1 MKAICWGVSFLLL
14 GLIMV
19 SCVESPKV
27 VQGKVQSY
35 SADSKTL
42 VVQDERTPGAELT
55 LSLEGAEVGAEP
67 APGDQVRIAY
77 RDQSGKPV
85 AIRVMNLTKQK
96 DSGKSGG
103 H

>member
-1 MKAICWGVSFLLL
+1 MKAVRLSLCLVL
-14 GLIMV
+14 GLCFLV
-19 SCVESPKV
+19 SCVESPTV

-42 VVQDERTPGAELT
+42 MVQDERPPGPELTISLQGAEI
-55 LSLEGAEVGAEP
+55 GADP
-67 APGDQVRIAY
+67 APGDQVRVSY
-77 RDQSGKPV
+77 RDQAGKLV

>member
-1 MKAICWGVSFLLL
+1 MKSIRLRLGVVLLL
-14 GLIMV
+14 LAV

-27 VQGKVQSY
+27 VQGQVRSY

-42 VVQDERTPGAELT
+42 VVQDERPPGAELT
-55 LSLEGAEVGAEP
+55 ISLQGAEVGAEP
-67 APGDQVRIAY
+67 APGDQVRVSY
-77 RDQSGKPV
+77 RDQAGKPV

>member
-1 MKAICWGVSFLLL
+1 MKAVRLSLCLVFGLCFL
-14 GLIMV
+14 V

-35 SADSKTL
+35 QADSKIL
-42 VVQDERTPGAELT
+42 VVADEKAPGTELT
-55 LSLEGAEVGAEP
+55 ISLASAEVGAEP
-67 APGDQVRIAY
+67 APGDLVRVSFREPAG
-77 RDQSGKPV
+77 QAV

-96 DSGKSGG
+96 DSGQSG

>member
-1 MKAICWGVSFLLL
+1 MKAVRLSLCLVF
-14 GLIMV
+14 GLCFWV
-19 SCVESPKV
+19 SCVESPTV

-42 VVQDERTPGAELT
+42 KVQDERPPGAELT
-55 LSLEGAEVGAEP
+55 ISLQGAEIGADP
-67 APGDQVRIAY
+67 APGDQVRVSY
-77 RDQSGKPV
+77 RDQAGKLV

-96 DSGKSGG
+96 ESKSGG